1 MCCVLKCQ
9 ILKYTVSLHGK
20 RRILKYDKLN
30 IASTITMAKHKAVIA
45 ILANAGGV
53 GKTTLAVHLAYEL
66 GRQGLSVGLIDLDPQ
81 RALDVFC
88 GLPSAAAE
96 FSIAQVLSKDFQGN
110 WPFVPAWGN
119 SKVEVCQGHPSMS
132 KIADDLVVRRR
143 GEYTLADRIKNYP
156 LSHDVVIL
164 DCPATLGMICEN
176 AIAASTGL
184 LVPIQLEMK
193 SVSGVADLVQWAIA
207 IADELDLEPRPP
219 ILGLVPSLYDN
230 NRAIHRQYLQ
240 QLPEVASQLRIKLYP
255 QIRDSSEFKN
265 SSANGLPLQKYR
277 PAHPACKD
285 FAAIA
290 DDLFKLVKE
299 GKF

>member
-1 MCCVLKCQ
+1 MSKQQSQQ
-9 ILKYTVSLHGK
+9 IVVG
-20 RRILKYDKLN
+20 
-30 IASTITMAKHKAVIA
+30 

-53 GKTTLAVHLAYEL
+53 GKTTLAVHLAYDL
-66 GRQGLSVGLIDLDPQ
+66 FKRGCSVALIDLDPQ

-88 GLPSAAAE
+88 GLPPVSAE
-96 FSIAQVLSKDFQGN
+96 DSVVRVLAKDFDGN
-110 WPFVPAWGN
+110 WPLVSAWN
-119 SKVEVCQGHPSMS
+119 TPTIEVCQGHPKLSQIS
-132 KIADDLVVRRR
+132 DDLVIRRR
-143 GEYTLADRIKNYP
+143 GEYTLADRLQNYP
-156 LSHDVVIL
+156 LKHDVIIL

-207 IADELDLEPRPP
+207 ISDDLQLEPRPP

-240 QLPEVASQLRIKLYP
+240 QLPEVAAQLRIKLYP

-265 SSANGLPLQKYR
+265 ASANGLPLQKYR
-277 PAHPACKD
+277 PAHPAGQD
-285 FAAIA
+285 FQAIA
-290 DDLFKLVKE
+290 ADLFKLARK
-299 GKF
+299 GKQ